1 MKIKY
6 RIELNFPESDST
18 GAKEIVVFEPV
29 VIIPDDW
36 KDKDARYLAEKI
48 AESAPFMHYRN
59 VPSEYSYTIIH
70 EKDDKVDIEN
80 IRTAV
85 QKDRFMLEVRAIMI
99 EFLREKFRQRKN
111 FFLSLLER
119 PIEIVTKA
127 VDIAKKLGERIV
139 GVTKKILNLEPPAET
154 DHERLERMEKNLQ
167 EIKEMLIE
175 QRKILF
181 DRYEGDD
188 RNER

>member
-36 KDKDARYLAEKI
+36 NDNDAKYLAEKI

-70 EKDDKVDIEN
+70 EKDDKIDIEN
-80 IRTAV
+80 IRTSV
-85 QKDRFMLEVRAIMI
+85 QKDRFMLEVQAIMI

-154 DHERLERMEKNLQ
+154 DHERLERMEKSLQ

-181 DRYEGDD
+181 DRYEGDE

>member
-1 MKIKY
+1 MSLDVYK
-6 RIELNFPESDST
+6 RQ
-18 GAKEIVVFEPV
+18 
-29 VIIPDDW
+29 
-36 KDKDARYLAEKI
+36 
-48 AESAPFMHYRN
+48 
-59 VPSEYSYTIIH
+59 
-70 EKDDKVDIEN
+70 KVDIEN

-85 QKDRFMLEVRAIMI
+85 QKDRFMLEVQAIMI

-139 GVTKKILNLEPPAET
+139 GVTKKILNLEPPVET

>member
-36 KDKDARYLAEKI
+36 NDNDAKYLAEKI

-70 EKDDKVDIEN
+70 EKDDKIDIEN
-80 IRTAV
+80 IRTSV
-85 QKDRFMLEVRAIMI
+85 QKDRFMLEVQAIMI

-139 GVTKKILNLEPPAET
+139 GVTKKILDLEPPAEL
-154 DHERLERMEKNLQ
+154 DHERLERMEKSLQ

>member
-18 GAKEIVVFEPV
+18 GAKEIVAFEPI

-36 KDKDARYLAEKI
+36 NDNDAKYLAEKI

-80 IRTAV
+80 IRTSV
-85 QKDRFMLEVRAIMI
+85 QKDRFMLEVQAIMI
-99 EFLREKFRQRKN
+99 EFLREKYRQRKN

-119 PIEIVTKA
+119 PIEIVAKA
-127 VDIAKKLGERIV
+127 VKITKKLGERIV
-139 GVTKKILNLEPPAET
+139 GVTKKILDLEPPAEL
-154 DHERLERMEKNLQ
+154 DHERLERMEKSLQ

-181 DRYEGDD
+181 DRYEGDE

>member
-48 AESAPFMHYRN
+48 AQSAPFMHYRN

-70 EKDDKVDIEN
+70 EKDDKIDIEN
-80 IRTAV
+80 IRTSV
-85 QKDRFMLEVRAIMI
+85 QKDRFMLEVQAIMI

-154 DHERLERMEKNLQ
+154 DHERLERMEKSLQ

-181 DRYEGDD
+181 DRYEGDE